1 MSDYMIRDVREDDAA
16 ELSRIYSYYVMNTAV
31 SFEYE
36 APSEQEFGERIKKI
50 TAKYPYLV
58 CEKDGRI
65 AGYVYAGE
73 YSSRE
78 AYSWTV
84 AASIYVKNELRRH
97 GIGTMLYA
105 ELEKRLMDMGI
116 VNLLAGT
123 AYCENEDEYLTHG
136 SYDFHAARGFHQV
149 ARLETVG
156 KKFGRWYDLVWM
168 QKKIV
173 EG

>member
-1 MSDYMIRDVREDDAA
+1 
-16 ELSRIYSYYVMNTAV
+16 
-31 SFEYE
+31 
-36 APSEQEFGERIKKI
+36 
-50 TAKYPYLV
+50 
-58 CEKDGRI
+58 
-65 AGYVYAGE
+65 
-73 YSSRE
+73 
-78 AYSWTV
+78 
-84 AASIYVKNELRRH
+84 
-97 GIGTMLYA
+97 MLYA

-168 QKKIV
+168 QKKIG

>member
-16 ELSRIYSYYVMNTAV
+16 ELVRIYSYYVLNTAV

-36 APSEQEFGERIKKI
+36 APTTQEFCERIKKI

-58 CEKDGRI
+58 CEKDGGI
-65 AGYVYAGE
+65 VGYVYAGE

-84 AASIYVKNELRRH
+84 ATSIYVKKELRRQ

-105 ELEKRLMDMGI
+105 ELEKRLRDMGI
-116 VNLLAGT
+116 VNLLAGA
-123 AYCENEDEYLTHG
+123 AYCENEDEYLTHD

-168 QKKIV
+168 QKKIS